1 LKASHTRLRTV
12 SWLSIALP
20 CLISNCFGL
29 DPARSVSQYVRNSWG
44 IGNGFPQG
52 SVSAI
57 AQSTDG
63 YLWIGTEKGLLR
75 FDGITFTQVRDARPD
90 SPPLEHVLGLSTDY
104 GGGLWI
110 RTPETTILHY
120 TNGEL
125 TPMRVNP
132 ASDPLVTAMAPGP
145 IESILFASRL
155 NGVFAWQKQHFETI
169 SSRASLPVTSPVLSI
184 LKGPNGDL
192 WLGTRESGLLRIQGS
207 LIEPVTTHLPGL
219 RINCLLLGVDNEI
232 FVGTDRGLT
241 RWNGKEITA
250 TGVPPAL
257 NRIPIYA
264 MARDRDGNVWVG
276 TSRGLLRLNSQ
287 GVSSFGE
294 ADSGQPITA
303 LFEDREGDIWAAGAD
318 ELTRIQESAFVMYR
332 SSVAHRLRNDAA
344 KEHGGPVHA
353 DSRGTIWTGSGS
365 GGLYF
370 VRDGKLTESI
380 SAHLGRDEV
389 YSIAGEGDDLW
400 LGSKSRGLTHIDLR
414 ASPNVATNFT
424 QADGLPSASV
434 YSVHRNRDGTIWAG
448 TLTAGA
454 SHLHGKRFTNYAASD
469 GLASNT
475 ILSIEEDS
483 AGAMWF
489 ATPSGLSCFDRNRW
503 KTFSTQDGLPSEN
516 VSTLFEDQSG
526 ILWLGTLRGIAF
538 VRSGKVFTPQGLP
551 PSLRDEIFGI
561 AEDKLG
567 ALWIA
572 SSHAVLRVDR
582 ARLLS
587 GKLSDGDIREF
598 GVSDGLLDAN
608 GVRRERSIVLDPS
621 GRIWIS
627 RNQGMGA
634 LDPAR
639 LRQIAP
645 PTIVHIARLF
655 VDGDSRDLRSSMR
668 LPANPRRIVLDYA
681 GLNLSSPEHVRYKF
695 KLDNFERDWNAP
707 EAGTQAAYT
716 NLSPGSY
723 RFRVLGSSADQVWN
737 GAEAGLS
744 FEIAPAIWQTWWF
757 RIVCAALLLLALVSL
772 YRLRLHQ
779 LTEQVNVQFEAR
791 LAERTRIARELHDTL
806 LQSFHGLMLRFQAAH
821 NLLPDKPS
829 QAKKSLSI
837 AIDRAALAI
846 TEGRDAVQNL
856 RNEPG
861 EGDLLTSLTALG
873 EELANAEL
881 GAESPNFRVLVEG
894 KPQTLHP
901 QLQEGLYRIAREAV
915 ANAFRHSNAAHIEL
929 DIRYAPD
936 LLRLRVRDDGVG
948 LDPLILAAGRREGHW
963 GVPGMQE
970 RALALRA
977 TLDIWSEVNRGT
989 EIELTIPGS
998 TAYAADRRR
1007 LPHTL

>member
-1 LKASHTRLRTV
+1 MGFRRG
-12 SWLSIALP
+12 P
-20 CLISNCFGL
+20 
-29 DPARSVSQYVRNSWG
+29 NS
-44 IGNGFPQG
+44 
-52 SVSAI
+52 I

-63 YLWIGTEKGLLR
+63 YLWIGTQKGLLR
-75 FDGITFTQVRDARPD
+75 FDGIGFTQARDARPD
-90 SPPLEHVLGLSTDY
+90 SPPLDHVLGLSTDY

-120 TNGEL
+120 ADGAL

-132 ASDPLVTAMAPGP
+132 AADPLVTAMAPGP
-145 IESILFASRL
+145 IQSILFASRL
-155 NGVFAWQKQHFETI
+155 NGVFAWQKGHFVTI

-184 LKGPNGDL
+184 LMTPHGDV

-207 LIEPVTTHLPGL
+207 LIVPVTTHLPGL
-219 RINCLLLGVDNEI
+219 RVNCLLLGVDNEL
-232 FVGTDRGLT
+232 FVGTDRGMAS
-241 RWNGKEITA
+241 WDGNGIT
-250 TGVPPAL
+250 TSGIPEAL
-257 NRIPIYA
+257 SRGPIYA
-264 MARDRDGNVWVG
+264 MVRDRDGNVWVG
-276 TSRGLLRLNSQ
+276 TSRGILRLNSR
-287 GVSSFGE
+287 GASSFGE
-294 ADSGQPITA
+294 ADSGKAITA
-303 LFEDREGDIWAAGAD
+303 LFEDREGDLWAAGAD
-318 ELTRIQESAFVMYR
+318 ELTRIQESAFVMHR
-332 SSVAHRLRNDAA
+332 SSVVRRSGDDSGN
-344 KEHGGPVHA
+344 EHGGPVHA
-353 DSRGTIWTGSGS
+353 DSRGNIWTGPRS
-365 GGLYF
+365 GGLYSI
-370 VRDGKLTESI
+370 RDGKFTEFV

-400 LGSKSRGLTHIDLR
+400 LGSKSRGLTHIDLSGR
-414 ASPNVATNFT
+414 PNGATSFK

-454 SHLHGKRFTNYAASD
+454 SHLQGRRFTNYAASG

-475 ILSIEEDS
+475 VLSIEEDS
-483 AGAMWF
+483 DGAMWF
-489 ATPSGLSCFDRNRW
+489 ATPSGLSCFARNRW
-503 KTFSTQDGLPSEN
+503 KTYGTQDGLPSEN
-516 VSTLFEDQSG
+516 VSTLFEDRSG
-526 ILWLGTLRGIAF
+526 ILWLGTLRGVAF
-538 VRSGKVFTPQGLP
+538 VRSGQVFIPQGLP

-561 AEDKLG
+561 AQDKLG
-567 ALWIA
+567 DLWITT
-572 SSHAVLRVDR
+572 SQTVIRVDR

-587 GKLSDGDIREF
+587 GKLSNGDIREF
-598 GVSDGLLDAN
+598 GVSDGLLDLN
-608 GVRRERSIVLDPS
+608 GVRRERCIVLDPS

-627 RNQGMGA
+627 RNEGIGA
-634 LDPAR
+634 LDPER
-639 LRQIAP
+639 LRRIAA
-645 PTIVHIARLF
+645 PTIVHIERLF
-655 VDGDSRDLRSSMR
+655 VDGDRRDVRSSMR
-668 LPANPRRIVLDYA
+668 LPANPRRIVLDYV
-681 GLNLSSPEHVRYKF
+681 GLNLSSPDQVRYKF
-695 KLDNFERDWNAP
+695 KLENFDRDWNAP
-707 EAGTQAAYT
+707 EAGKQAAYT

-723 RFRVLGSSADQVWN
+723 RFRVAASNADQLWN

-744 FEIAPAIWQTWWF
+744 FEVAPAMWQTWWF
-757 RIVCAALLLLALVSL
+757 RIGCALLLVSALVSL

-779 LTEQVNVQFEAR
+779 LTEQVNVRFEAR

-829 QAKKSLSI
+829 QAKESLSI

-856 RNEPG
+856 RSEPG
-861 EGDLLTSLTALG
+861 EGDLVTSLTALG

-894 KPQTLHP
+894 KPQTLHR
-901 QLQEGLYRIAREAV
+901 QLQEDLYRIAREAV
-915 ANAFRHSNAAHIEL
+915 ANAFRHSHAAHIEI

-948 LDPLILAAGRREGHW
+948 LDPRILAAGRREGHW

-970 RALALRA
+970 RALALHA